1 MTGVAVQAWQDK
13 AGEIIAVLHE
23 ARDWLVKQTDLGD
36 VIEFHA
42 RGKAI
47 EVYVAQKEMG
57 HDMEL
62 AAKEIVRRAE
72 RRIAHLI
79 DLGQRDGTIAPAS
92 KTVGRLRHPV
102 GMPSAK
108 DVTGLPWTTVHDIR
122 QIGSV
127 SDQEF
132 EDVIAEGRAEGNLS
146 RSSVIRRLGGQP
158 NGVRKKY
165 RTAEDWHYKRRH
177 LPDSATVMERQIEQV
192 MAACDSLSLSYVD
205 VAELSH
211 EDIERWAAVL
221 AEAGRQLNRFRKE
234 MMARD

>member
-13 AGEIIAVLHE
+13 AREIVTVLHE
-23 ARDWLVKQTDLGD
+23 ARDWLVKQDDLGE
-36 VIEFHA
+36 VIDFLA
-42 RGKAI
+42 RGRAI

-79 DLGQRDGTIAPAS
+79 DLGQRDGTIALS
-92 KTVGRLRHPV
+92 TKTTGNIRHRD

-108 DVTGLPWTTVHDIR
+108 EATGLPWTTVHDIR
-122 QIGSV
+122 QVGSV
-127 SDQEF
+127 TDEEF
-132 EDVIAEGRAEGNLS
+132 ENVIAEGRAEGNLS
-146 RSSVIRRLGGQP
+146 RSSVIRRLGGKP

-165 RTAEDWHYKRRH
+165 RTAEDWHYRRKH

-192 MAACDSLSLSYVD
+192 VAACESLSLSYVD

-234 MMARD
+234 MMTGD